1 MAPRNPYS
9 QNSGYVGLLH
19 NVQNNNVKENFPY
32 ESFPSSVDIGASEM
46 PPFSSQQSEAPSQ
59 PQDTPVERMVRRKWT
74 LGDDEVL
81 ISAWLNTSKDVVVG
95 NDQKSKTFWKR
106 VDEYF
111 ATTLH
116 ENIENVHCKQ
126 RWHRI
131 NDQTNK
137 FCAAFAAAERQI
149 TSGQSENDVLKVAH
163 EIFYSDQ
170 GHKFTLEH
178 AWCVLRYE
186 QKWISLNTPKTAGS
200 KGKGGEVSSQPS
212 CEHVGEVSSQSSMRP
227 EGIKAAKASR
237 NGSKG
242 KAIEDYKSLLE
253 LKMEDLARK
262 EKLSKLAI
270 LDTLLTKKDP
280 LSESEETVKNKLLA
294 ELF

>member
-1 MAPRNPYS
+1 M
-9 QNSGYVGLLH
+9 
-19 NVQNNNVKENFPY
+19 
-32 ESFPSSVDIGASEM
+32 
-46 PPFSSQQSEAPSQ
+46 
-59 PQDTPVERMVRRKWT
+59 
-74 LGDDEVL
+74 
-81 ISAWLNTSKDVVVG
+81 
-95 NDQKSKTFWKR
+95 
-106 VDEYF
+106 
-111 ATTLH
+111 
-116 ENIENVHCKQ
+116 
-126 RWHRI
+126 WHRI

-137 FCAAFAAAERQI
+137 FYAAFAAAEKQI
-149 TSGQSENDVLKVAH
+149 TSGQSDNDVLKVAH

-178 AWCVLRYE
+178 AWCVLCYE

-200 KGKGGEVSSQPS
+200 KRKGGEVSSQPS
-212 CEHVGEVSSQSSMRP
+212 SEHVGEVCSQSSMRP